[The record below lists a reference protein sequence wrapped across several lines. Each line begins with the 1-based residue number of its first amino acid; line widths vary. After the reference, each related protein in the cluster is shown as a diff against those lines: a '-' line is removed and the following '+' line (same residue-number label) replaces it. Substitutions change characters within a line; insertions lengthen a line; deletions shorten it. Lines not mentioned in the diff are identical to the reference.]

1 MGRKGAVFLA
11 VTHVAALAAGFG
23 LGVYLLPI
31 LTAPEGPSAADVKS
45 AAAAAQY
52 TGTFRKDQKG
62 SDFLHWGEGTVSVSP
77 AAVTLTGRVSPGPDY
92 KLYLS
97 ADFVETKEEFL
108 KVKGRARRIGDVKT
122 FENFIL
128 PVPQG
133 VDVGRYTTV
142 VVWCET
148 FSMFIASARY
158 RQP

>member
-1 MGRKGAVFLA
+1 MTVKRTLVLA
-11 VTHVAALAAGFG
+11 GTHVGALAIGFA

-31 LTAPEGPSAADVKS
+31 LTAPDGPSAADVKT

-77 AAVTLTGRVSPGPDY
+77 AAVALMGRVSPGPDY

-97 ADFVETKEEFL
+97 ADFVETKDEFL

>member
-1 MGRKGAVFLA
+1 MKR
-11 VTHVAALAAGFG
+11 AALLFASHAIVLGIGFA

-31 LTAPEGPSAADVKS
+31 LTAPDGPSAAEVKS
-45 AAAAAQY
+45 AAAEAKFSAA
-52 TGTFRKDQKG
+52 FRKDQKG

-77 AAVTLTGRVSPGPDY
+77 QAVALMGRVSPGPDY

-97 ADFVETKEEFL
+97 EAFVETREEFL
-108 KVKGRARRIGDVKT
+108 KVKSAARRIGDVKT

-128 PVPQG
+128 PVPRD

-148 FSMFIASARY
+148 FSMFISSAKY
-158 RQP
+158 R